1 VKRHGGANDDGD
13 TNPPTRGAQGARSNH
28 QAATLLRVPRLGS
41 RRADSGFPDED
52 RRAQQSARAPALLVA
67 AAVGDQTDGQMKIN
81 PTDNVRLVIEPDGN
95 DSRVVN
101 GIHIPS
107 WILLTQDGA
116 VIEIWEAGGKIYTR
130 TATARDLEER
140 SASQML

>member
-1 VKRHGGANDDGD
+1 
-13 TNPPTRGAQGARSNH
+13 
-28 QAATLLRVPRLGS
+28 
-41 RRADSGFPDED
+41 
-52 RRAQQSARAPALLVA
+52 
-67 AAVGDQTDGQMKIN
+67 MKIN

>member
-1 VKRHGGANDDGD
+1 M
-13 TNPPTRGAQGARSNH
+13 
-28 QAATLLRVPRLGS
+28 
-41 RRADSGFPDED
+41 
-52 RRAQQSARAPALLVA
+52 LVA

-116 VIEIWEAGGKIYTR
+116 VIEIEPPFAPYK
-130 TATARDLEER
+130 
-140 SASQML
+140 